1 MKVSI
6 AYPPLE
12 SAKGV
17 ALLGQNRQF
26 QWFNSPTY
34 IYPMVPAYAATYLKS
49 KGFDVAWDDFIAEE
63 KSYQEFIDYYKKSD
77 IDVIMIETKA
87 PVVKMHWA
95 IVKQLKDLRP
105 DIVVVM
111 VGDHVTAYPEET
123 MDACPVDYILTGGN
137 YDFLL
142 ENLCESLRRH
152 EHDAVEG
159 ALAADGAAGADG
171 KAGRKRKLT
180 AVPSEL
186 EPGIWYRDA
195 DGSVKNTGRFNL
207 AHDLNDLP
215 MIDRDLT
222 KWKLYSEKNGNYSRL
237 PGTYTMTARDCWYH
251 GCTFCSWTT
260 LYNEYHMRTPESLL
274 DEIGILIEKYGVR
287 EIMDDS
293 GAFPVGEWLHTFC
306 QGMID
311 RGYNKKVVMDCN
323 MRFSK
328 LTFDEYKL
336 MKKAGF
342 RFVLFG
348 LESANQATL
357 DRLNKGEKIET
368 MVESCK
374 NASKAGLSVHVT
386 IMFGYPWE
394 GEEEIQNTVNLGRM
408 LLIKGYAKTLQATVC
423 IPYPG
428 TPLYEECRKKD
439 WLQTTDYAEFDM
451 RRPVMKTTVGN
462 ERIMQAVQDVYKV
475 AFNPEFLWRRI
486 TGIRSWDDVK
496 FIGRAAGKVIGHL
509 TDFGKSKEK

>member
-6 AYPPLE
+6 AYPPLA
-12 SAKGV
+12 SSKGV

-49 KGFDVAWDDFIAEE
+49 KGFDVVWDDFIAEG
-63 KSYQEFIDYYKKSD
+63 KSWQEFQNYYQSSD
-77 IDVIMIETKA
+77 LNAMMIETKA
-87 PVVKMHWA
+87 PVVRMHWEM
-95 IVKQLKDLRP
+95 VKQLKALRP
-105 DIVVVM
+105 DIVIVM
-111 VGDHVTAYPEET
+111 VGDHVTAYPQET
-123 MDACPVDYILTGGN
+123 MDACPVDYVLTGGN

-142 ENLCESLRRH
+142 ENLCESLRK
-152 EHDAVEG
+152 HDMHAE
-159 ALAADGAAGADG
+159 
-171 KAGRKRKLT
+171 
-180 AVPSEL
+180 PSEL
-186 EPGIWYRDA
+186 EPGIWYRGQ

-207 AHDLNDLP
+207 AHDLNELP

-222 KWKLYSEKNGNYSRL
+222 KWRLYSEKNGNYSRL

-274 DEIGILIEKYGVR
+274 DEIGILIDKYGVR

-293 GAFPVGEWLHTFC
+293 GAFPVGEWLHKFC

-323 MRFSK
+323 MRFSQ
-328 LTFDEYKL
+328 LTFDEYKM

-357 DRLNKGEKIET
+357 DRINKGEKIET
-368 MVESCK
+368 MIESCR

-394 GEEEIQNTVNLGRM
+394 GEKEIENTVNLGRM

-428 TPLYEECRKKD
+428 TPLYEECRKNG
-439 WLQTTDYAEFDM
+439 WLQTEDYAEFDM
-451 RRPVMKTTVGN
+451 RRPVMKTSVGN
-462 ERIMQAVQDVYKV
+462 DRIMQAVQDVYKV

-509 TDFGKSKEK
+509 TDFGKSDAGKA